1 MLEESILSDDLDS
14 LYHLT
19 TDDETVI
26 TSNMSSHQNIIHYD
40 SFTPIIRAVDKPSS
54 SLPSVMIF
62 SEDFIKSC
70 VGFRK
75 IDMLKCHFHT
85 LYQPSI
91 KLGNTPADVVL
102 DPGNLATMKKKP
114 QSTTLVVHPLYFA
127 DVIHMDI
134 VFGLEISVGNI
145 HYGLLFTDQYSRM
158 TYLYPLHNL
167 TTDIPKQ
174 LQAFFAHIGHP
185 PKCLITDFDLKLIG
199 GKARELLNNMLIH
212 VNAAPSYRQDK
223 NGLIWCHW
231 QTIVSMGR
239 NWLA

>member
-40 SFTPIIRAVDKPSS
+40 SFTPIIWVVDKPSS
-54 SLPSVMIF
+54 SLPSVMTF

-91 KLGNTPADVVL
+91 KLGNTPADGVL
-102 DPGNLATMKKKP
+102 DLGNLATMKKKP
-114 QSTTLVVHPLYFA
+114 QSTTPVVHPLYFA

-134 VFGLEISVGNI
+134 FFGLEISVGNI

-174 LQAFFAHIGHP
+174 LKAFFTHISHP
-185 PKCLITDFDLKLIG
+185 PTCLITDFDLKLIG
-199 GKARELLNNMLIH
+199 GKAREFLNNKLIH
-212 VNAAPSYRQDK
+212 CDNTSI
-223 NGLIWCHW
+223 L
-231 QTIVSMGR
+231 
-239 NWLA
+239 